1 MHAFA
6 PLPLGMPRR
15 PALASSVWTQVVD
28 DPGLSLANWNAD
40 FGTWAIG
47 ASGYIEQTNTA
58 FQNGKLRYVPGL
70 NYPGAVMFEAE
81 FMLPTASQGTNADM
95 KTGFVIYDGSS
106 TSGCPA
112 FRIHWNN
119 KVADKV
125 DVEFD
130 NSSAVANR
138 AVAWGGALDTWHK
151 FRLVLMGLSATY
163 LIDGVAVWM
172 VSLSST
178 NGKAPNTFALLGGNC
193 RIAIR
198 NIKVWVGATPS

>member
-1 MHAFA
+1 MAA
-6 PLPLGMPRR
+6 AIDMLGFPQ
-15 PALASSVWTQVVD
+15 PSLASSGWTQVLY
-28 DPGLSLANWNAD
+28 DPGVSLANWNAD

-58 FQNGKLRYVPGL
+58 FQNGKLRYVPL
-70 NYPGAVMFEAE
+70 LSSPGAMILEAE
-81 FMLPTASQGTNADM
+81 FMLPSASQGTNADM
-95 KTGFVIYDGSS
+95 KAGFVLYDGSS

-119 KVADKV
+119 TTADKV

-130 NSSAVANR
+130 NASAIANR
-138 AVAWGGALDTWHK
+138 SVAWGGALDTWHK
-151 FRLVLMGLSATY
+151 FRLILTGLSATY
-163 LIDGVAVWM
+163 IIDGTAVWM
-172 VSLSST
+172 ASISST

-198 NIKVWVGATPS
+198 NIKAWVMSTPG